1 MITGQA
7 NGAGRLN
14 VSGPN
19 VVVPSLSQLS
29 HAVGRLGRFGRLN
42 TGMSRQTQSERKNP
56 LTAYFTALSFDSVTT
71 ALVEE
76 DVITIAKDYDSVV
89 LPLEVAVEIA
99 AETLRMLL
107 DEKELRNHRGQA
119 LADYLGTTDESDL
132 RYILSRISDP
142 EGPTFTRC

>member
-1 MITGQA
+1 M
-7 NGAGRLN
+7 
-14 VSGPN
+14 
-19 VVVPSLSQLS
+19 
-29 HAVGRLGRFGRLN
+29 
-42 TGMSRQTQSERKNP
+42 
-56 LTAYFTALSFDSVTT
+56 TAYFTSISFDSVIT
-71 ALVEE
+71 ALTDE
-76 DVITIAKDYDSVV
+76 DAIVIAKDDDSVA

-99 AETLRMLL
+99 AETLLMLL

>member
-1 MITGQA
+1 
-7 NGAGRLN
+7 
-14 VSGPN
+14 
-19 VVVPSLSQLS
+19 
-29 HAVGRLGRFGRLN
+29 
-42 TGMSRQTQSERKNP
+42 
-56 LTAYFTALSFDSVTT
+56 LTAYFTSMSFDSVIT
-71 ALVEE
+71 ALTDE
-76 DVITIAKDYDSVV
+76 DAIVIAKDDDSVV

-132 RYILSRISDP
+132 RCILSRISDP